1 MVGRQSGREIRAY
14 QTQVKIFSDVHKP
27 QIFLPPLH
35 GQAGEELLLLRAG
48 QRGVEEVLSS
58 EQDTNRTATWI
69 YRLAGWLG
77 ESQT

>member
-14 QTQVKIFSDVHKP
+14 QTQVKIFLDVHKN
-27 QIFLPPLH
+27 ILPTHH

-48 QRGVEEVLSS
+48 QRGVEEVFSS
-58 EQDTNRTATWI
+58 EHDTNRTATWI

-77 ESQT
+77 ESPT

>member
-14 QTQVKIFSDVHKP
+14 QTQVKIFFGRS
-27 QIFLPPLH
+27 QIFLPPRH

-48 QRGVEEVLSS
+48 QRGVEEVFSS